1 MLRVILF
8 IIVSNYITRLLNH
21 DSSITSINL
30 FHHVNSFMTIYI
42 YIYKIKKI
50 KNSCIVKK
58 LNN

>member
-8 IIVSNYITRLLNH
+8 IIVSNYITRLLNR
-21 DSSITSINL
+21 DPSITSINL